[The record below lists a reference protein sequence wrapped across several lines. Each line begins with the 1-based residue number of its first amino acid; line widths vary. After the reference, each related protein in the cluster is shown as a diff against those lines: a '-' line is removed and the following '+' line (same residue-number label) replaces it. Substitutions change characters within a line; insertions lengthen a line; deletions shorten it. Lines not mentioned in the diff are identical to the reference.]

1 MPILIDSS
9 ILFAY
14 VFRKDARHRLA
25 SDFLRQ
31 LDDDIQIVPAP
42 ILTAVFYLTSVRINY
57 LRAVDLFAAVQRAF
71 RIENLTTEDMN
82 RMEAIM
88 REYASAELDFADT
101 AIMAVAERLNIT
113 RVATF
118 DRRDFS
124 IFRPTHCEY
133 LELLP

>member
-14 VFRKDARHRLA
+14 AFRKDARHGQA
-25 SDFLRQ
+25 SEFLRQ
-31 LDDDIQIVPAP
+31 FDDVQIVPAP
-42 ILTAVFYLTSVRINY
+42 ILTEVFYLTSVRVSY
-57 LRAVDLFAAVQRAF
+57 VHAVEMFTFIQRAF
-71 RIENLTTEDMN
+71 QIEALTVSDMI

-88 REYASAELDFADT
+88 RDYASAELDFADT
-101 AIMAVAERLNIT
+101 AIMAVAERLNVT

-124 IFRPTHCEY
+124 IFRPAHCEY